1 MSGIDL
7 SKIQKLLQEKKYS
20 KIIFEIEGLTLEKDR
35 PAYLHNLLGVCRASQ
50 RGRTEADVQFA
61 LNDFEEAFY
70 KDSLGQIS
78 LDALRSHI
86 TLCCEMG
93 RKESNLVNNMIKS
106 EKMYHEAEKKFS
118 KNEKYVS
125 IGLDLYKY
133 LLKHK
138 ERISKLEEMLSFKDL
153 NKLYGTIYI
162 NSQMYLS
169 NWEQKDFGE
178 FQKKFSKIFKVYN
191 AKEISKVNVDKKKI
205 KVGFLSPDF
214 HKSHSITYFI
224 KNLINDLK
232 QTKFETHGLSLI
244 ELKEHDE
251 TTDEF
256 KDLFDNWSDLGEKT
270 DQETVNTIQNLNIE
284 VLIDLAGLWSS
295 NKIDIFNTRVCPLQI
310 SWLGFNNSTGM
321 EKVDFILADLNTVKG
336 EEKYY
341 GPKIYKF
348 PRIWNSHCGF
358 KIKRYLNE
366 LPVKKN
372 GHITFGSLN
381 NFMKVNEEVLDVW
394 INILKKIK
402 NSKII
407 LKSSLNVCEDVIT
420 KKFEKEGLK
429 DSIVILKKT
438 KRNEFLSH
446 INVYDKIDICLDT
459 FPFNGVTTTIEA
471 LWKNVPVL
479 TKAGYNFN
487 SRCGESIL
495 KSASL
500 EKFIAT
506 SNEDYIKKA
515 VYFANNIDEL
525 EKVRKTLYD
534 NIEKS
539 PIFDTK
545 QFTKDFCI
553 AIEKMLAVVNNNY
566 R

>member
-7 SKIQKLLQEKKYS
+7 SKVQKLLKEKKYS
-20 KIIFEIEGLTLEKDR
+20 EIIFEIEGLTLEKNR

-50 RGRTEADVQFA
+50 KGRTEMDVQYA
-61 LNDFEEAFY
+61 LNDFEAAFY
-70 KDSLGQIS
+70 KDNLGQIS
-78 LDALRSHI
+78 LDSLCSHI
-86 TLCCEMG
+86 TLCAEMG
-93 RKESNLVNNMIKS
+93 RRESNLVNNMIKS
-106 EKMYHEAEKKFS
+106 EKMYLEAEKKFS
-118 KNEKYVS
+118 KNEKY
-125 IGLDLYKY
+125 IGFGLDLYKY

-138 ERISKLEEMLSFKDL
+138 ERISKLEEMISFKDL

-169 NWEQKDFGE
+169 NWKQKDFGV
-178 FQKKFSKIFKVYN
+178 FQKKFSNIFNVYN
-191 AKEISKVNVDKKKI
+191 AKKLSKVNVDKKKI
-205 KVGFLSPDF
+205 KIGFLSPDLN
-214 HKSHSITYFI
+214 KSHSITYFI
-224 KNLINDLK
+224 KDLIKDLK
-232 QTKFETHGLSLI
+232 QTKFETHGLSLVKI
-244 ELKEHDE
+244 NEHDE

-256 KDLFDNWSDLGEKT
+256 KDLFDKWSDLGEKT
-270 DQETVNTIQNLNIE
+270 EQETIDAIQNLNIE
-284 VLIDLAGLWSS
+284 VLIDLAGLWSY
-295 NKIDIFNTRVCPLQI
+295 NKIGIFNTRICPLQI

-321 EKVDFILADLNTVKG
+321 KKVDFILADVNTVKG

-348 PRIWNSHCGF
+348 PQIWNSHCGF
-358 KIKRYLNE
+358 KIKKYLNG
-366 LPVKKN
+366 LPFKKN

-381 NFMKVNEEVLDVW
+381 NFMKVNDEVLDVW
-394 INILKKIK
+394 VNILKEIK

-407 LKSSLNVCEDVIT
+407 LKSSLYVCEDVIR

-429 DSIVILKKT
+429 DSIIILKKT
-438 KRNEFLSH
+438 MRNDFLSH

-479 TKAGYNFN
+479 TKTGYNFN

-495 KSASL
+495 KSVNL

-506 SNEDYIKKA
+506 SNEDYFKKA
-515 VYFANNIDEL
+515 VYYANNIDEL
-525 EKVRKTLYD
+525 EKVRKNLYG

-539 PIFDTK
+539 AVFDTK
-545 QFTKDFCI
+545 RFTKEFCN
-553 AIEKMLAVVNNNY
+553 AIDKMLTVVNNNY

>member
-7 SKIQKLLQEKKYS
+7 PKIQKLLREKKFS
-20 KIIFEIEGLTLEKDR
+20 KIIFEIEGLTLEKNR
-35 PAYLHNLLGVCRASQ
+35 PAYIHNLLGVCRAMQ
-50 RGRTEADVQFA
+50 KGRTDMDVQLA
-61 LNDFEEAFY
+61 LNNFEAAFY
-70 KDSLGQIS
+70 KDELGQVS
-78 LDALRSHI
+78 LDSLCSHI
-86 TLCCEMG
+86 TLCAEMG
-93 RKESNLVNNMIKS
+93 RRESDLVNNMIKS
-106 EKMYHEAEKKFS
+106 EKMYLEAEKKFS
-118 KNEKYVS
+118 KNEKY
-125 IGLDLYKY
+125 IGFGLDLYKY

-138 ERISKLEEMLSFKDL
+138 ERISKLEEMISFKDL

-169 NWEQKDFGE
+169 NWKQKDFGE
-178 FQKKFSKIFKVYN
+178 FQKKFSNIFNVYN
-191 AKEISKVNVDKKKI
+191 AKKLSKFNVDKNKI
-205 KVGFLSPDF
+205 KIGFLSPDF
-214 HKSHSITYFI
+214 NKSHSITYFI
-224 KNLINDLK
+224 KNLIKDLK
-232 QTKFETHGLSLI
+232 QTKFETHGLSLV
-244 ELKEHDE
+244 KTNEHDE
-251 TTDEF
+251 TTDNF
-256 KDLFDNWSDLGEKT
+256 KVLFDKWSDLGEKT
-270 DQETVNTIQNLNIE
+270 DQETIDTIQNLNID
-284 VLIDLAGLWSS
+284 VLIDLAGLWSY
-295 NKIDIFNTRVCPLQI
+295 NKIGIFNTRICPLQI

-321 EKVDFILADLNTVKG
+321 EEVDFILADVNTVKG

-358 KIKRYLNE
+358 KIKRYLSE
-366 LPVKKN
+366 LPYKKN

-381 NFMKVNEEVLDVW
+381 NFMKINEEVLDVW
-394 INILKKIK
+394 INILKNVK

-407 LKSSLNVCEDVIT
+407 LKSSLYVCEDVIR

-429 DSIVILKKT
+429 DSIQILKKT
-438 KRNEFLSH
+438 RRNEFLSH

-495 KSASL
+495 KSATL
-500 EKFIAT
+500 EKLIAT

-515 VYFANNIDEL
+515 VYYANNIDEL
-525 EKVRKTLYD
+525 EKVRKNLYD

-539 PIFDTK
+539 AIFDTK

-553 AIEKMLAVVNNNY
+553 AVDKMFTVVNNNY
-566 R
+566 K

>member
-7 SKIQKLLQEKKYS
+7 SKVQKLLKEKKYS
-20 KIIFEIEGLTLEKDR
+20 EIIFEIEGLTLEKNR

-50 RGRTEADVQFA
+50 KGRTEMDVQYA
-61 LNDFEEAFY
+61 LNDFEAAFY
-70 KDSLGQIS
+70 KDNLGQIS
-78 LDALRSHI
+78 LDSLCSHI
-86 TLCCEMG
+86 TLCAEMG
-93 RKESNLVNNMIKS
+93 RRESNLVNNMIKS
-106 EKMYHEAEKKFS
+106 EKMYLEAEKKFS
-118 KNEKYVS
+118 KNEKY
-125 IGLDLYKY
+125 IGFGLDLYKY

-138 ERISKLEEMLSFKDL
+138 ERISKLEEMISFKDL

-169 NWEQKDFGE
+169 NWKQKDFGV
-178 FQKKFSKIFKVYN
+178 FQKKFSNIFNVYN
-191 AKEISKVNVDKKKI
+191 AKKLSKVNVDKKKI
-205 KVGFLSPDF
+205 KIGFLSPDLN
-214 HKSHSITYFI
+214 KSHSITYFI
-224 KNLINDLK
+224 KDLIKDLK
-232 QTKFETHGLSLI
+232 QTKFETHGLSLVKI
-244 ELKEHDE
+244 NEHDE

-256 KDLFDNWSDLGEKT
+256 KDLFDKWSDLGEKT
-270 DQETVNTIQNLNIE
+270 EQETIDTIQNLNIE
-284 VLIDLAGLWSS
+284 VLIDLAGLWSY
-295 NKIDIFNTRVCPLQI
+295 NKIGIFNTRICPLQI

-321 EKVDFILADLNTVKG
+321 KKVDFILADVNTVKG

-348 PRIWNSHCGF
+348 PQIWNSHCGF
-358 KIKRYLNE
+358 KIKKYLNG
-366 LPVKKN
+366 LPFKKN

-381 NFMKVNEEVLDVW
+381 NFMKVNDEVLDVW
-394 INILKKIK
+394 VNILKEIK

-407 LKSSLNVCEDVIT
+407 LKSSLYVCEDVIR

-429 DSIVILKKT
+429 DSIIILKKT
-438 KRNEFLSH
+438 MRNDFLSH

-479 TKAGYNFN
+479 TKTGYNFN

-495 KSASL
+495 KCVNL

-506 SNEDYIKKA
+506 SNEDYFKKA
-515 VYFANNIDEL
+515 VYYANNIDEL
-525 EKVRKTLYD
+525 EKVRKNLYG

-539 PIFDTK
+539 AVFDTK
-545 QFTKDFCI
+545 RFTKEFCN
-553 AIEKMLAVVNNNY
+553 AIDKMLTVVNNNY

>member
-7 SKIQKLLQEKKYS
+7 QKIQKLLREKKYS
-20 KIIFEIEGLTLEKDR
+20 KIIFEIEGLTLEKNR
-35 PAYLHNLLGVCRASQ
+35 PAYLHKLLGVCRASQ
-50 RGRTEADVQFA
+50 KGRTDEDVQYA

-70 KDSLGQIS
+70 KDNLGQIS
-78 LDALRSHI
+78 LDALCSHI
-86 TLCCEMG
+86 TLCAEMG
-93 RKESNLVNNMIKS
+93 RKESDLVNNMIKS
-106 EKMYHEAEKKFS
+106 EKMYLEAEKEFS
-118 KNEKYVS
+118 KNEQY
-125 IGLDLYKY
+125 IGFGLDLYKY

-138 ERISKLEEMLSFKDL
+138 ERISKLEEMISLKDL
-153 NKLYGTIYI
+153 NKLYGKIYI

-178 FQKKFSKIFKVYN
+178 FQKKFSKIFNVYN
-191 AKEISKVNVDKKKI
+191 AKKLSKVNIDKKKI
-205 KVGFLSPDF
+205 KIGFLSPDF
-214 HKSHSITYFI
+214 YKSHSITYFI
-224 KNLINDLK
+224 KNLIKDLK
-232 QTKFETHGLSLI
+232 QTKFETHGLSLTEI
-244 ELKEHDE
+244 KEHDE
-251 TTDEF
+251 TTEEF

-270 DQETVNTIQNLNIE
+270 NQETINIVQNLNID

-295 NKIDIFNTRVCPLQI
+295 NKIEIFNTRICPLQI

-321 EKVDFILADLNTVKG
+321 KNVDFILADVNTVKD

-341 GPKIYKF
+341 GPKIYKL

-366 LPVKKN
+366 LPIKKN

-394 INILKKIK
+394 INILKKVK

-407 LKSSLNVCEDVIT
+407 LKSSLYVCEDVIR

-438 KRNEFLSH
+438 KRYDFLSH

-479 TKAGYNFN
+479 TKNGYNFN

-495 KSASL
+495 KNAGL
-500 EKFIAT
+500 EKFIAI
-506 SNEDYIKKA
+506 SNDDYIKKA
-515 VYFANNIDEL
+515 VYYTNNIEEL
-525 EKVRKTLYD
+525 EKVRKNLYD
-534 NIEKS
+534 NIEKY

-545 QFTKDFCI
+545 QFTKDFCS
-553 AIEKMLAVVNNNY
+553 AIDKMLTVVNINY
-566 R
+566 K

>member
-7 SKIQKLLQEKKYS
+7 PKIQILLKEKKYS
-20 KIIFEIEGLTLEKDR
+20 KIISEIEGLTLEKNR

-50 RGRTEADVQFA
+50 KNRTDMDVKYA
-61 LNDFEEAFY
+61 LNDFEAAFY
-70 KDSLGQIS
+70 KDSLGPIS
-78 LDALRSHI
+78 LDALCSHI
-86 TLCCEMG
+86 TLCAEMG
-93 RKESNLVNNMIKS
+93 RRESDLVNNMIIS
-106 EKMYHEAEKKFS
+106 EKMYLEAEKKFF
-118 KNEKYVS
+118 KNEKY
-125 IGLDLYKY
+125 IGYGLDLYKY

-138 ERISKLEEMLSFKDL
+138 KRISKLEEMLSFNDL
-153 NKLYGTIYI
+153 NKLFGRIYI
-162 NSQMYLS
+162 NTQMYLS
-169 NWEQKDFGE
+169 DWKQNDFE
-178 FQKKFSKIFKVYN
+178 KFQKKFSKIFKVYN
-191 AKEISKVNVDKKKI
+191 AKNISKVNVNKEKI
-205 KVGFLSPDF
+205 KIGFLSPDF
-214 HKSHSITYFI
+214 YKSHSITYFI
-224 KNLINDLK
+224 KNLIKDFK

-244 ELKEHDE
+244 KIEEHDE
-251 TTDEF
+251 TTEVL

-270 DQETVNTIQNLNIE
+270 EQETITTIQNLNIE
-284 VLIDLAGLWSS
+284 VLVDLAGLWSS
-295 NKIDIFNTRVCPLQI
+295 NKIDIFNTRICPLQI

-321 EKVDFILADLNTVKG
+321 KEVDFILADVNTVKD

-341 GPKIYKF
+341 GSKIYKF

-358 KIKRYLNE
+358 KIERFFNE
-366 LPVKKN
+366 LPIKRN

-381 NFMKVNEEVLDVW
+381 NFMKINEEVLDVW

-407 LKSSLNVCEDVIT
+407 LKSSLYVCEDVIK

-429 DSIVILKKT
+429 DSIKILKKT
-438 KRNEFLSH
+438 RGNDFLSH

-479 TKAGYNFN
+479 TKTGYNFN

-495 KSASL
+495 KSAGL
-500 EKFIAT
+500 EKFIANN
-506 SNEDYIKKA
+506 NEDYIKKA
-515 VYFANNIDEL
+515 VYYANNIDDL
-525 EKVRKTLYD
+525 EKVRKNLYE

-545 QFTKDFCI
+545 QFTKDFCS
-553 AIEKMLAVVNNNY
+553 AIDKMLAVVNNDY
-566 R
+566 K

>member
-7 SKIQKLLQEKKYS
+7 PKIQKLLKEKKYS
-20 KIIFEIEGLTLEKDR
+20 KIISEIEGLTLEKNR

-50 RGRTEADVQFA
+50 KNRTDMDVKYA
-61 LNDFEEAFY
+61 LNDFEAAFY
-70 KDSLGQIS
+70 KDSLGPIS
-78 LDALRSHI
+78 LDALCSHI
-86 TLCCEMG
+86 TLCAEMG
-93 RKESNLVNNMIKS
+93 RRESDLVNNMIIS
-106 EKMYHEAEKKFS
+106 EKMYLEAEKKFF
-118 KNEKYVS
+118 KNEKY
-125 IGLDLYKY
+125 IGYGLDLYKY

-138 ERISKLEEMLSFKDL
+138 KRISKLEEILSFNEL
-153 NKLYGTIYI
+153 NKLFGRIYI
-162 NSQMYLS
+162 NTQMYLS
-169 NWEQKDFGE
+169 DWKQNDFE
-178 FQKKFSKIFKVYN
+178 KFQKKFSKIFKIYN
-191 AKEISKVNVDKKKI
+191 AKNISKVNVNKEKI
-205 KVGFLSPDF
+205 KIGFLSPDF
-214 HKSHSITYFI
+214 YKSHSITYFI
-224 KNLINDLK
+224 KNLIKDFK

-244 ELKEHDE
+244 KTEEHDE
-251 TTDEF
+251 TTEVL

-270 DQETVNTIQNLNIE
+270 EQETITTIQNLNIE
-284 VLIDLAGLWSS
+284 VLVDLAGLWSS
-295 NKIDIFNTRVCPLQI
+295 NKIDIFNTRICPLQI

-321 EKVDFILADLNTVKG
+321 KEVDFILADVNTVKD

-341 GPKIYKF
+341 GSKIYKF

-358 KIKRYLNE
+358 KIERYFNE
-366 LPVKKN
+366 LPIKRN

-381 NFMKVNEEVLDVW
+381 NFMKINEEVLDVW

-407 LKSSLNVCEDVIT
+407 LKSSLYVCEDVIK

-429 DSIVILKKT
+429 DSIKILKKT
-438 KRNEFLSH
+438 KGNDFLSH

-479 TKAGYNFN
+479 TKTGYNFN

-495 KSASL
+495 KSAGL
-500 EKFIAT
+500 EEFIAI

-515 VYFANNIDEL
+515 VYYANNIDDL
-525 EKVRKTLYD
+525 EKVRKNLYE

-545 QFTKDFCI
+545 QFTKDFCS
-553 AIEKMLAVVNNNY
+553 AIDKMLTVVNNNY
-566 R
+566 K